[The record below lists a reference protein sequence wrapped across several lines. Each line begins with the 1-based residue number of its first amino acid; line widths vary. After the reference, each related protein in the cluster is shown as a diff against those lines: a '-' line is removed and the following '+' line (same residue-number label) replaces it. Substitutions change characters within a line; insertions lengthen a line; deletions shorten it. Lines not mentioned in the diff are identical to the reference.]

1 MYESLSKVE
10 QVSIPAIYLG
20 MEIIALV
27 CVVGVLPQVKK
38 VMTASDLLS
47 LSQLLRS
54 EASFQT
60 FALNCCFPETLA
72 EVVLGAVS
80 SAVATVTDDWDYKF
94 HVLLVISEDALE
106 SVAQVVEVWLLGHSR
121 LENSWLHRGSGH

>member
-1 MYESLSKVE
+1 MIL
-10 QVSIPAIYLG
+10 
-20 MEIIALV
+20 
-27 CVVGVLPQVKK
+27 CVVGVLPLVKK

-47 LSQLLRS
+47 LSHLLRS

-80 SAVATVTDDWDYKF
+80 SAVTTVTDDRDYNF
-94 HVLLVISEDALE
+94 HVFLVVSKDAFE
-106 SVAQVVEVWLLGHSR
+106 PVAQVVEVRLLGDSR
-121 LENSWLHRGSGH
+121 LKNPWLHGRSSHRALELLVHTHPTLALVEEVA

>member
-10 QVSIPAIYLG
+10 QVSIPAIYL
-20 MEIIALV
+20 V
-27 CVVGVLPQVKK
+27 CVVGVLPLVKK

-47 LSQLLRS
+47 LSQLLGS

-72 EVVLGAVS
+72 KVVLGAVS
-80 SAVATVTDDWDYKF
+80 STVATVTDDRDYNF
-94 HVLLVISEDALE
+94 HVFLVVCEDAFE
-106 SVAQVVEVWLLGHSR
+106 PVAQVVEVRLL
-121 LENSWLHRGSGH
+121 